1 MIRRRRWFTLLF
13 GVWTFAAS
21 LGAVVNAHAQIYP
34 NRPVRIVVPFAPGGA
49 TDIVTR
55 VVAQRLNDAWGQTV
69 VVDNRGGA
77 GGNIGGD
84 IVAKAPAD
92 GYTVLMTSGSIVTAN
107 PHMYRKMPFNP
118 ERDLAAVT
126 NVASGPQIVA
136 VNAGFG
142 AKTLA
147 EFTALA
153 KAKPRTIN
161 FGSAGI
167 GTQTHLAAENF
178 ISAAGIEVT
187 HVPYKGEGPALTDLV
202 GGQIQFVTPNLSAAI
217 GFVQQG
223 KLRALAITSR
233 ERSKQ
238 LPNVPTVAETL
249 PGFENLGWFGFM
261 VPAGTPTAII
271 DKLNKDTV
279 KVLQSAELRTRF
291 EQLGMDP
298 VGNSSAEFARAIK
311 EESARWAKIIRDRK
325 LYVD

>member
-1 MIRRRRWFTLLF
+1 
-13 GVWTFAAS
+13 VWTFAAS